1 MGVGMLRYIRGK
13 LLMLRLII
21 PSFLGLGFAFYYLSG
36 GKNFE
41 PAAFE
46 KQKQDQTVVVQA
58 IAPRVEIDTH
68 IADDKVSARATQV
81 KQEYAKVFAESV
93 PASDTP
99 TLRSGAS
106 LWKVAAGGDDVQA
119 RIATLSDPT
128 SFVELTRDT
137 VGAVGV
143 DADMKRFVNATRV
156 NLRNGP
162 GTNHNV
168 VGKLDRD
175 TEVALLNKTIGSW
188 VKLRVIET
196 NRVGWISASL
206 LRE

>member
-1 MGVGMLRYIRGK
+1 MLRYIRGK

-81 KQEYAKVFAESV
+81 KQEYAKVFSESL
-93 PASDTP
+93 PASHTP

-106 LWKVAAGGDDVQA
+106 LWKAVAGDDDAQA

-143 DADMKRFVNATRV
+143 DADMTRFVNATRV
-156 NLRNGP
+156 NL
-162 GTNHNV
+162 
-168 VGKLDRD
+168 
-175 TEVALLNKTIGSW
+175 
-188 VKLRVIET
+188 
-196 NRVGWISASL
+196 
-206 LRE
+206 